1 MTRKKVESSFS
12 GPLGRFVP
20 ALPWAPGIRTLWLLA
35 IGMLGFG
42 AAELPALATMS
53 AHGTSVLGFELAG
66 SMARLHAILARWGA
80 QGRAAAEQHV
90 LLDSGFIVCYGLL
103 LMGICARLASSLSAA
118 GRRSL
123 PVVATLLGWGA
134 LVAAT
139 ANLAQK
145 VILWIELHQQATAPL
160 PALAAACDTAIF
172 ALVVPAVLFAAVAAV
187 LMRCERSGHIRMRG
201 QQG

>member
-1 MTRKKVESSFS
+1 
-12 GPLGRFVP
+12 
-20 ALPWAPGIRTLWLLA
+20 
-35 IGMLGFG
+35 MLGFG

-66 SMARLHAILARWGA
+66 SMGRLHAILARWGA

-103 LMGICARLASSLSAA
+103 LMGICARLASSLSTA
-118 GRRSL
+118 GRRRL

-145 VILWIELHQQATAPL
+145 VILWIELHQQATALL
-160 PALAAACDTAIF
+160 PALAAACDIAIF
-172 ALVVPAVLFAAVAAV
+172 ALVVPAVLFAAAATV
-187 LMRCERSGHIRMRG
+187 LIRRERSGHIRMRG
-201 QQG
+201 RQG